1 LLYLVSKYIENESF
15 TNLIFIFNSNVC
27 FDSKCSKPGN
37 LPVSLTQA
45 TDYYKNTLEEMVVV

>member
-1 LLYLVSKYIENESF
+1 LVSKYIENESF